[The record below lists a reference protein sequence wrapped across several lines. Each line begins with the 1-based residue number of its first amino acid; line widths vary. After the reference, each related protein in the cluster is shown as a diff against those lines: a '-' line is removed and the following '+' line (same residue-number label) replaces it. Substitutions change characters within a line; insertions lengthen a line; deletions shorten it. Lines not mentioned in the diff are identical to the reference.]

1 MKNVE
6 FIFKTN
12 PSLKISKLD
21 LLRFTRE
28 CAVKKVAKASF
39 FIMPGD
45 ESKYLPF
52 VISGIFKVY
61 KSAENGR
68 EITLYRIED
77 GQSCILSALSILNNS
92 KFPAT
97 VEAEIESEVL
107 LIPSKLLRYFVD
119 IYPEWRNYIFS
130 MYNDR
135 FDIII
140 TLIDELLFRKLDLRL
155 SAFLLRKCESYSKI
169 IITHQ
174 EIAYELGSSREVISR
189 LLKDFESQ
197 GILKLGR
204 GSILVKD
211 ISKLSKKAALM

>member
-12 PSLKISKLD
+12 PSLKISKSD

-28 CAVKKVAKASF
+28 CVVKKVAKASF

-107 LIPSKLLRYFVD
+107 LIPSKLLRYFMD
-119 IYPEWRNYIFS
+119 TYPEWRNYI
-130 MYNDR
+130 MTD
-135 FDIII
+135 
-140 TLIDELLFRKLDLRL
+140 LI
-155 SAFLLRKCESYSKI
+155 
-169 IITHQ
+169 
-174 EIAYELGSSREVISR
+174 
-189 LLKDFESQ
+189 
-197 GILKLGR
+197 
-204 GSILVKD
+204 
-211 ISKLSKKAALM
+211 